1 MTIIPASRLSRSDMQ
16 ILGNNVRPAVRRARN
31 PLVNAVNRSLMAHDE
46 AVDELAESPAAFDD
60 QDVQA
65 VA

>member
-1 MTIIPASRLSRSDMQ
+1 MTIIPASRLSRSDML
-16 ILGNNVRPAVRRARN
+16 ILGNNVRPAVRRART

-46 AVDELAESPAAFDD
+46 AVDELTPSPAAFDER
-60 QDVQA
+60 DVQA